1 MQPAERRFVMF
12 PALDAVEQQIY
23 DALDLKV
30 DLTDPRLTDERT
42 PLDNSVTSAKI
53 VDGTIVNADI
63 ANTTIESAKL
73 AAQDYIKFDT
83 TYAGGSQQ
91 PGELAWDAD
100 NETLEFQL
108 DSHVTLQIGQEHVLR
123 VKNASGSVAIPERTV
138 VMFAGAAGD
147 TITVSPAVSNGT
159 VNVNY
164 LAGITTEEIPADG
177 FGFVTQLG
185 FINQVNTNGWT
196 VGTLLYV
203 DPATPGGLTATEPES
218 PAWTMPVAAVT
229 KQSLTAGRMLVRS
242 IPGGSGAGGGA
253 SVNISD
259 TAPVGGNPGDMWYD
273 STDGTLYVYY
283 EDVDGSQWVQV
294 QANSALTAG
303 IESRVGALESQAIA
317 FGTLSPNLL
326 LNGAFDIWQRGTSL
340 GNSGGGTG
348 SDMWRQYTDSGSG
361 TQSKDTIDYPAGVVG
376 QSYKFT
382 AGANNTNWSIFQIME
397 TANALP
403 LAGKTVTFSAYIKSN
418 ISRTIKMNWNYATG
432 VDTGWAGSWAGAT
445 ATNKTVTTSWER
457 YSVTLTVPSNA
468 KTLQFG
474 IGSNGNDFASG
485 ATVNVAGLQVEIG
498 STATAFRRNGNGI
511 QEELASCQRHYVRMS
526 GNANATLGSGAF
538 TASTLAYAHVVLPTS
553 MRAAPT
559 LGGWSGLYFTDR
571 TNADAT
577 VSVLPQASA
586 FYASPNSVHF
596 QMTTAAGGTTNRPG
610 FLALSTSSGYLA
622 LTAEL

>member
-63 ANTTIESAKL
+63 ANTTIESTKL

-147 TITVSPAVSNGT
+147 TITVSPAVSDGT

-185 FINQVNTNGWT
+185 FINQVNTNGWAI
-196 VGTLLYV
+196 GTLLYS
-203 DPATPGGLTATEPES
+203 DPATPGGLTDVEPET

-229 KQSLTAGRMLVRS
+229 TQSTTAGRMLVRA

-259 TAPVGGNPGDMWYD
+259 TAPIAGNPGDMWYD

-294 QANSALTAG
+294 QANSALEGSILA
-303 IESRVGALESQAIA
+303 RLGALEAEVTT
-317 FGTLSPNLL
+317 G
-326 LNGAFDIWQRGTSL
+326 GTSAIKL
-340 GNSGGGTG
+340 NTQSISQDYTMPTGYNGISAGPITIASGITV
-348 SDMWRQYTDSGSG
+348 TIPSGS
-361 TQSKDTIDYPAGVVG
+361 A
-376 QSYKFT
+376 
-382 AGANNTNWSIFQIME
+382 WSI
-397 TANALP
+397 
-403 LAGKTVTFSAYIKSN
+403 V
-418 ISRTIKMNWNYATG
+418 
-432 VDTGWAGSWAGAT
+432 
-445 ATNKTVTTSWER
+445 
-457 YSVTLTVPSNA
+457 
-468 KTLQFG
+468 
-474 IGSNGNDFASG
+474 
-485 ATVNVAGLQVEIG
+485 
-498 STATAFRRNGNGI
+498 
-511 QEELASCQRHYVRMS
+511 
-526 GNANATLGSGAF
+526 
-538 TASTLAYAHVVLPTS
+538 
-553 MRAAPT
+553 
-559 LGGWSGLYFTDR
+559 
-571 TNADAT
+571 
-577 VSVLPQASA
+577 
-586 FYASPNSVHF
+586 
-596 QMTTAAGGTTNRPG
+596 
-610 FLALSTSSGYLA
+610 
-622 LTAEL
+622 